1 VVTHASLI
9 FFQTGGGS
17 PAWLWVFQIVAII
30 AIFYF
35 LLIRPQKKERERHE
49 EMIRSITKGDEI
61 ITAGG
66 VVGKVVH
73 ATENRLTI
81 KSAENT
87 RLVIQRGR
95 VAQRID
101 PEATAEE

>member
-1 VVTHASLI
+1 VIHASLL

-17 PAWLWVFQIVAII
+17 PAWIWIFQIVAII

-49 EMIRSITKGDEI
+49 EMIRSITKG
-61 ITAGG
+61 
-66 VVGKVVH
+66 VGKVVH
-73 ATENRLTI
+73 ATEDRLTI